1 MLASA
6 FRLPNVKF
14 VFPTAPTRRVTINMG
29 ASMPGEILPNME
41 SAHKKISSGPWHLL
55 GHTLNTHRFAY
66 VLLASIRQQLPL
78 KATTATPY
86 DNYTCS

>member
-29 ASMPGEILPNME
+29 ASMPGEILPNLE
-41 SAHKKISSGPWHLL
+41 SAHKKINSGHLL
-55 GHTLNTHRFAY
+55 GHTLNTHIFAY
-66 VLLASIRQQLPL
+66 VSLASTRLQLPL

-86 DNYTCS
+86 DNYTCA